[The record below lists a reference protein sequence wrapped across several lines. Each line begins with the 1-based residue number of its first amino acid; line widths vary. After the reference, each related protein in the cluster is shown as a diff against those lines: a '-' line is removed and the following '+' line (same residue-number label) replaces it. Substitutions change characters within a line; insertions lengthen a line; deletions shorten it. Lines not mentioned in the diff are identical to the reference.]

1 MKLTHFTKITVRGAA
16 AGLTLLAVSLITG
29 ASPASAQDGRNGQIH
44 IVKDCRAP
52 GASGI
57 PGNAFCAIVSSN
69 LDVLPVGSRIYYD
82 QISGGPDAGP
92 GYLDSNIFVY
102 VKPGQWA
109 VGRCTI
115 ANDNLSPGLCT
126 LTDGSGPLAGFS
138 ARVVVNYAPGGDGA
152 LYTWDGTYS
161 FSSLPGK

>member
-1 MKLTHFTKITVRGAA
+1 MPAIAGFAVLAFSLGTGAA
-16 AGLTLLAVSLITG
+16 PVRAFEERS
-29 ASPASAQDGRNGQIH
+29 GQVH
-44 IVKDCRAP
+44 IVKDCMAP
-52 GASGI
+52 GASGV

-102 VKPGQWA
+102 VKTGQWA

-115 ANDNLSPGLCT
+115 ANDNGSAGLCT
-126 LTDGSGPLAGFS
+126 ISDGSGPLARFS
-138 ARVVVNYAPGGDGA
+138 ARIVVTYKPGGDGA
-152 LYTWDGTYS
+152 LYAWDGTYS
-161 FSSLPGK
+161 FDSDK

>member
-1 MKLTHFTKITVRGAA
+1 MKLHHFSCITVSRAA
-16 AGLTLLAVSLITG
+16 AGLTLLAVSMISR
-29 ASPASAQDGRNGQIH
+29 ANPALAQNGRNGQIH

-52 GASGI
+52 GASGV

-115 ANDNLSPGLCT
+115 GYDGNPGVCIL
-126 LTDGSGPLAGFS
+126 LDGAGALAHIT
-138 ARVVVNYAPGGDGA
+138 ARVVVTYKPGGDGA
-152 LYTWDGTYS
+152 LYAWDGPYTFNPS
-161 FSSLPGK
+161 DR